1 MLRARIHQG
10 RVEVQDPIP
19 KDWEGQPVRILPLT
33 PEDPLPDL
41 EERLA
46 AVAALGPMEFEPG
59 ERELVGQALGQMDRL
74 SREAMD
80 RIAGSQS

>member
-1 MLRARIHQG
+1 MLRARIHHG

-19 KDWEGQPVRILPLT
+19 KDWEGQPVKILPLT

-46 AVAALGPMEFEPG
+46 ALAALGAMEFEPG
-59 ERELVGQALGQMDRL
+59 ERELVGQVLGQMDHL
-74 SREAMD
+74 SRDAMQK
-80 RIAGSQS
+80 IAGNHA